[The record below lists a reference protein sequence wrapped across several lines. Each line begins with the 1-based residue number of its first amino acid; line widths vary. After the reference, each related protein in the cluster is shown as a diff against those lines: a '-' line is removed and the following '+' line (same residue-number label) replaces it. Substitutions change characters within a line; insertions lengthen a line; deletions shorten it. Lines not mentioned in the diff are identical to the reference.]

1 MFKDSGQERF
11 LVIVMPVYRFCCF
24 HTGLPS
30 RVIPGLF
37 LLQKRREFFITFLPL
52 LILVQQKKWFNTE
65 KIVKN
70 FIYFATIVNLACL
83 VFPRIGIN
91 PFDLIYIE
99 TITVNHFL
107 FIAHNAAGG
116 FIAVLLA
123 LNIGFFSLERVN
135 RQKGKC

>member
-1 MFKDSGQERF
+1 MLFPHWFTIPSHSWIIPFTEETG
-11 LVIVMPVYRFCCF
+11 IF
-24 HTGLPS
+24 HYISPIADFGAA
-30 RVIPGLF
+30 
-37 LLQKRREFFITFLPL
+37 
-52 LILVQQKKWFNTE
+52 KKWFNTE

>member
-1 MFKDSGQERF
+1 M
-11 LVIVMPVYRFCCF
+11 
-24 HTGLPS
+24 
-30 RVIPGLF
+30 
-37 LLQKRREFFITFLPL
+37 
-52 LILVQQKKWFNTE
+52 QQKKWFNTE